1 MSEKSEILPIKMDGK
16 NYFSWVFQFRMFV
29 KGKEL
34 WGHIDESIPK
44 PTQNAEKAKWESNDA
59 KVITWIL
66 SSVDSKIVLN
76 LRSYTCAKDM
86 WAYLKK
92 IYNQDNP
99 ARRFQLELDISEY
112 SQGTMSIQE
121 YYSGFI
127 IIWAEYKELVY
138 ANVSIEGLKTLQA
151 VHEITQRDQ
160 FLMKL
165 RHEFEPV
172 RSNLMSRA
180 PTPSLET
187 SLSELLRDE
196 QRCLTQAALEQKDIG
211 SNPLDAAFVTQA
223 RGKDVSTKQCYSC
236 KEFGHIAINCKKKY
250 CNYCKKPGHLI
261 TECRR
266 RPQIRSLNAFYAAP
280 AEGSYMVP
288 NALYA
293 APVHTSTTS
302 SAMTPEVVQQMI
314 QSAFSAFCLKGKT
327 TSSPVWYVD
336 SGASN
341 HMTFSSAQLANI
353 KPYMGNLQ
361 IQTANGEVV
370 PIKAMGDIPHT
381 LPLHNVFHTP
391 RLASNLISVG
401 QLVDDNCNVSFS
413 KSGCIMQDQASGKV
427 IGKGPKCGI
436 KDWGILM
443 PKNCCSC

>member
-16 NYFSWVFQFRMFV
+16 NYLSWEFQFHMFV

-34 WGHIDESIPK
+34 WGHIDGSIPK
-44 PTQNAEKAKWESNDA
+44 PTENAEKAKWESNDA

-76 LRSYTCAKDM
+76 LRSYTTAKDM

-127 IIWAEYKELVY
+127 NIWAEYKEIVF
-138 ANVSIEGLKTLQA
+138 AKVSIEGLKTLQA

-165 RHEFEPV
+165 RREFEPV

-187 SLSELLRDE
+187 CLSELLRDE
-196 QRCLTQAALEQKDIG
+196 QRCLTQAALERKDIG
-211 SNPLDAAFVTQA
+211 SNPLDAAFATQA

-236 KEFGHIAINCKKKY
+236 KEFDHIAINCKKKY

-266 RPQIRSLNAFYAAP
+266 RPQNRSPNAFYAAP
-280 AEGSYMVP
+280 AEGSHMVP

-293 APVHTSTTS
+293 APAHTSTTS
-302 SAMTPEVVQQMI
+302 SAMTPEVVQQII
-314 QSAFSAFCLKGKT
+314 QSAF
-327 TSSPVWYVD
+327 
-336 SGASN
+336 
-341 HMTFSSAQLANI
+341 
-353 KPYMGNLQ
+353 
-361 IQTANGEVV
+361 
-370 PIKAMGDIPHT
+370 
-381 LPLHNVFHTP
+381 
-391 RLASNLISVG
+391 
-401 QLVDDNCNVSFS
+401 
-413 KSGCIMQDQASGKV
+413 
-427 IGKGPKCGI
+427 
-436 KDWGILM
+436 
-443 PKNCCSC
+443 

>member
-16 NYFSWVFQFRMFV
+16 NYFSWEFQFRMFV

-44 PTQNAEKAKWESNDA
+44 PSQNAEKARWESNDA

-92 IYNQDNP
+92 IYNKDNP

-127 IIWAEYKELVY
+127 NIWAEYKELVC

-151 VHEITQRDQ
+151 GTHSIIGD
-160 FLMKL
+160 
-165 RHEFEPV
+165 
-172 RSNLMSRA
+172 
-180 PTPSLET
+180 
-187 SLSELLRDE
+187 
-196 QRCLTQAALEQKDIG
+196 LTQAVLEQKDIG
-211 SNPLDAAFVTQA
+211 SNPLDAAFATQA

-266 RPQIRSLNAFYAAP
+266 RPQNRSPNAFYAIP
-280 AEGSYMVP
+280 VEGLYMVP

-293 APVHTSTTS
+293 APAHTSTTS

-314 QSAFSAFCLKGKT
+314 QSALSAFCLKGKT

-336 SGASN
+336 SGVSN
-341 HMTFSSAQLANI
+341 HMTFSSTQLANI
-353 KPYMGNLQ
+353 KPYVGNLQ

-413 KSGCIMQDQASGKV
+413 KSGCIVQDQASGKV
-427 IGKGPKCGI
+427 IGTGPKFKPGI
-436 KDWGILM
+436 VYQRRSNTTIPPDVLTVNAPRLLIQVLNLLNFEDPLGHQDHL
-443 PKNCCSC
+443 NACRF